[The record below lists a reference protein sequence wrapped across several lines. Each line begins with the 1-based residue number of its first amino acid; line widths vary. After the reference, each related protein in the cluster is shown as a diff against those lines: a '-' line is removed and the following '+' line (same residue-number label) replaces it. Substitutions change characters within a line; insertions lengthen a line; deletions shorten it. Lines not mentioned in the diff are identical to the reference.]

1 MYKDRDDNG
10 GKLSMGPL
18 WDYNLAFGNANFCNG
33 GLLLDGKLMMVDKG
47 VPGIIHSGLKG
58 FLDDT
63 NYVNKLKCRWEYL
76 RDNSFHED
84 SIFNFIDSIALY
96 IDHASQRNFQKWD
109 ILGTY
114 VLA

>member
-1 MYKDRDDNG
+1 
-10 GKLSMGPL
+10 
-18 WDYNLAFGNANFCNG
+18 
-33 GLLLDGKLMMVDKG
+33 MMVDKD
-47 VPGIIHSGLKG
+47 VLGIIPSGLKG

-84 SIFNFIDSIALY
+84 SIFNFIDSTALY
-96 IDHASQRNFQKWD
+96 IDHASQRNFPEY

-114 VLA
+114 VWPNYYVGNTYQDEINFLKNWIE